1 VSRVVP
7 HTELAGNQHSDTLP
21 GPKLALEAVG
31 FGSLAEEIEQASV
44 LFARKAMFTTR
55 CFAPPQCLGA
65 SALTHASHPLR
76 DGAGGDT
83 HSASA
88 ILLWL
93 QPDWKS
99 SQARSRRPSR

>member
-1 VSRVVP
+1 MSRVVP

-44 LFARKAMFTTR
+44 LFARKAMFTT
-55 CFAPPQCLGA
+55 CLRRR
-65 SALTHASHPLR
+65 SARGLLTHAPSTARRRRGHNR
-76 DGAGGDT
+76 R
-83 HSASA
+83 ASA

-93 QPDWKS
+93 QPD
-99 SQARSRRPSR
+99 